1 MLDKT
6 VAWAPRDLEKGSTWL
21 GVNEHGLFAGLT
33 NRYALH
39 GYPDSNLSASRGELP
54 HLALRH
60 TTLQDAA
67 RAIEAAV
74 KERAYPG
81 FHLILATYESAL
93 CLVWDGDCCKT
104 QPVAKTSTFIVT
116 ERSFGETPPG
126 RESLIREK
134 VSTLNDHASLE
145 DLSGVLAT
153 HQDNSIDAVCVH
165 LDGINY
171 GTRSAV
177 CINLMPS
184 FDQSQLWE
192 TNVPPCRPKW
202 TELSLR

>member
-1 MLDKT
+1 MS
-6 VAWAPRDLEKGSTWL
+6 P
-21 GVNEHGLFAGLT
+21 
-33 NRYALH
+33 
-39 GYPDSNLSASRGELP
+39 LSASFGTASP
-54 HLALRH
+54 AK
-60 TTLQDAA
+60 QP
-67 RAIEAAV
+67 IE
-74 KERAYPG
+74 
-81 FHLILATYESAL
+81 
-93 CLVWDGDCCKT
+93 
-104 QPVAKTSTFIVT
+104 TSTFIVT
-116 ERSFGETPPG
+116 ERSFGETPPE

-134 VSTLNDHASLE
+134 VSTLSDHASLE
-145 DLSGVLAT
+145 DLSEVLAT

>member
-1 MLDKT
+1 MS
-6 VAWAPRDLEKGSTWL
+6 P
-21 GVNEHGLFAGLT
+21 
-33 NRYALH
+33 
-39 GYPDSNLSASRGELP
+39 LSASFGTANL
-54 HLALRH
+54 
-60 TTLQDAA
+60 
-67 RAIEAAV
+67 
-74 KERAYPG
+74 
-81 FHLILATYESAL
+81 
-93 CLVWDGDCCKT
+93 KT
-104 QPVAKTSTFIVT
+104 QPIETSTFIVT

-126 RESLIREK
+126 REVLIREK
-134 VSTLNDHASLE
+134 VSALSDHPGLE
-145 DLSGVLAT
+145 ELSEVLAT